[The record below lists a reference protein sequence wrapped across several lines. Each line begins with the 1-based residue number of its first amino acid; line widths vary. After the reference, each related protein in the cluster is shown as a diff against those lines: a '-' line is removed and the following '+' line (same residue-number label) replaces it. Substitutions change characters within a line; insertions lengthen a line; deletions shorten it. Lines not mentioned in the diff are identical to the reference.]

1 MAPVT
6 LRSATISTFEELALL
21 MAEGADGA
29 DRPADAPLAG
39 GVRVGFAGPL
49 RGAVTVRVTA
59 CVLDAVAANM
69 LGRRLPAGD
78 PLCRDALGELANV
91 LCGTL
96 LPVLAGPRAEFRLS
110 PPEWLDAGEPTTP
123 ARGAL
128 AASLAV
134 PLETGRAEVLLH
146 LDDAPFAAGAGRA

>member
-1 MAPVT
+1 MAPAT
-6 LRSATISTFEELALL
+6 LQSATISTFEELALL

-29 DRPADAPLAG
+29 ECPADAPLAG
-39 GVRVGFAGPL
+39 GVRVRFTGPL
-49 RGAVTVRVTA
+49 RGAVTVHVTA

-96 LPVLAGPRAEFRLS
+96 LPSLAGRRAEFRLS
-110 PPEWLDAGEPTTP
+110 SPEWLDAGAAALP
-123 ARGAL
+123 ADGAL
-128 AASLAV
+128 AGSLVV
-134 PLETGRAEVLLH
+134 PLETGRAEVRLH
-146 LDDAPFAAGAGRA
+146 LAEGSAAAAAEPA